1 MDYYFLKLNE
11 DKTQII
17 VFGNPF
23 FRQSLS
29 INGLFAHTGNCIR
42 FSEHVKYLGVCLD
55 NSLNFNVHVNN
66 ITSSC
71 YIFIRKIASIRKYIS
86 QSNCETLV
94 HAFITSRLD
103 MCNVLFFGMSEKNI
117 NKLQKIQN
125 AAIRV
130 IFSLKKRDHVSD
142 LLLSLHWLTVRQR
155 ISFKVLIIVFKC
167 LHCLAPVPLRNLISI
182 RDRITMQLDVSTFFP
197 SSMLGRRAFSFYAP
211 RQWNALPVPLRQ
223 IQSLDTFKAKLK
235 HHIFNNFED
244 FSRLY
249 SKYDT

>member
-1 MDYYFLKLNE
+1 M
-11 DKTQII
+11 
-17 VFGNPF
+17 
-23 FRQSLS
+23 
-29 INGLFAHTGNCIR
+29 
-42 FSEHVKYLGVCLD
+42 
-55 NSLNFNVHVNN
+55 
-66 ITSSC
+66 
-71 YIFIRKIASIRKYIS
+71 FIRKIASIRKYIS

-142 LLLSLHWLTVRQR
+142 LLLSLHWLSVRQR

-235 HHIFNNFED
+235 HHIFMRTSPDYTVNMTHNSCLSLSGVYITLHHFMITLGAIVWD
-244 FSRLY
+244 S
-249 SKYDT
+249 TW